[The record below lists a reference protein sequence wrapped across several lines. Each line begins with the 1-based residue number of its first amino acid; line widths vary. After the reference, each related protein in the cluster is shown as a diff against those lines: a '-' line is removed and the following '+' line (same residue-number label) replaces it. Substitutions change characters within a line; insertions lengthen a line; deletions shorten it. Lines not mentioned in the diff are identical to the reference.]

1 MSMFGRLNNELNKQ
15 MEQKR
20 ERRKL
25 KWPHIVLLLLL
36 IAGTVYVAKDNKN
49 HDGQQKQEY
58 KSCKG
63 NVFGTYYHIT
73 YNSKADLQKQID
85 SVLTAVDNSLST
97 FNTNSTLSKI
107 NSNKSMETDEMLRHV
122 FNLAREVSQNT
133 DGAFDVTVAPLVNA
147 WGFGF
152 KNKENV
158 TDSLIQELKKHIGFT
173 RVKIE
178 KNCIVKADSAM
189 MLDFSAIA
197 KGYGVDA
204 VGICLEQCGVH
215 DYMVEIGGEIRLRG
229 QNPNGENWNIGIVK
243 PDPDPTGTNDQLE
256 EVLNVTDLA
265 MATSGNYRNF
275 YVEGNKRY
283 AHTIDPHTGYPAQHS
298 LLSSTVLASDCAVAD
313 AYATAFMVMGIEKAK
328 KVLEKHPELK
338 AYMIYTDKDGN
349 YATWHTNNLKV
360 KQ

>member
-1 MSMFGRLNNELNKQ
+1 MSMFGRLNDELNKQ

-36 IAGTVYVAKDNKN
+36 IAGTVYVSKDNKN
-49 HDGQQKQEY
+49 HSGKQDMEY
-58 KSCKG
+58 ITCKG

-73 YNSKADLQKQID
+73 YNSSKDLQQQID

-97 FNTNSTLSKI
+97 FNQNSTLSKI
-107 NSNKSMETDEMLRHV
+107 NSNRSMETDPMLRYV
-122 FNLAREVSQNT
+122 FTLAKEVSRNT
-133 DGAFDVTVAPLVNA
+133 YGAFDITVAPLVNA

-158 TDSLIQELKKHIGFT
+158 TDSLIQEIRKHVGFT
-173 RVKIE
+173 RVRLE
-178 KNCIVKADSAM
+178 NDLMVKADSAM

-229 QNPNGENWNIGIVK
+229 QNPKGENWNIGIVK
-243 PDPDPTGTNDQLE
+243 PDPDPTGTNEQLE
-256 EVLNVTDLA
+256 EVLNITDIA

-283 AHTIDPHTGYPAQHS
+283 AHTIDPRTGYPAQHS
-298 LLSSTVLASDCAVAD
+298 LLSATVLADNCAVAD
-313 AYATAFMVMGIEKAK
+313 AYATAFMVLGIEKAK
-328 KVLEKHPELK
+328 EVLDKHPELK
-338 AYMIYTDKDGN
+338 AYMIYTDQNGN
-349 YATWHTNNLKV
+349 YDTWHTNNFKV
-360 KQ
+360 E

>member
-1 MSMFGRLNNELNKQ
+1 MSMFGRLNEESNKQ

-20 ERRKL
+20 ERRRF

-36 IAGTVYVAKDNKN
+36 IVGTVYVAKDNKSR
-49 HDGQQKQEY
+49 DGRQDKEY
-58 KSCKG
+58 RSCKG

-73 YNSKADLQKQID
+73 YGSGKDLQTQID

-97 FNTNSTLSKI
+97 FNKNSTLSKI
-107 NSNKSMETDEMLRHV
+107 NSNTCMETDAMFRHV
-122 FNLAREVSQNT
+122 FTLAKEVSRNT
-133 DGAFDVTVAPLVNA
+133 YGAFDVTVAPLVNA

-158 TDSLIQELKKHIGFT
+158 TDSLVQELKKHVGFN
-173 RVKIE
+173 RVRLDDDM
-178 KNCIVKADSAM
+178 IVKEDSAM

-204 VGICLEQCGVH
+204 VGICLEQHGVH
-215 DYMVEIGGEIRLRG
+215 DYMIEIGGEIRLRG
-229 QNPNGENWNIGIVK
+229 QNPKGEKWSIGIVK
-243 PDPDPTGTNDQLE
+243 PDPDPTGTNEELE

-283 AHTIDPHTGYPAQHS
+283 AHTIDPHTGYPAQSS
-298 LLSSTVLASDCAVAD
+298 LLSATVLADDCALAD
-313 AYATAFMVMGIEKAK
+313 AYATAFMVLGIEKAK
-328 KVLEKHPELK
+328 DVLEKHPELK
-338 AYMIYTDKDGN
+338 AYMIYTDKNGKN
-349 YATWHTNNLKV
+349 ATWHTGNLKV
-360 KQ
+360 E